1 MNGLSLD
8 FGFSNVIPLLGSR
21 PRSTG
26 RHSAALL
33 PLLRHYY
40 AVASA
45 ALTKTLSRIQLDWN
59 WPTTAYNLA
68 TIDYNAD
75 KTFPLPIE
83 VSFRIA

>member
-1 MNGLSLD
+1 MKEFYCAFLALNQT
-8 FGFSNVIPLLGSR
+8 SNRKDLGADIKNCV
-21 PRSTG
+21 T
-26 RHSAALL
+26 
-33 PLLRHYY
+33 
-40 AVASA
+40 SA

-75 KTFPLPIE
+75 KTLPPPIE